1 MCDNHNIFI
10 FNLTENLSSVVMG
23 VLRGSDDSAS
33 NQSHNQGIRLYDVC
47 VICFRVHFRIIR
59 KSNIMERRER
69 DWIAK

>member
-1 MCDNHNIFI
+1 MKLVDDNHNIFI
-10 FNLTENLSSVVMG
+10 FNLTENLSSVVMV

-59 KSNIMERRER
+59 KSALR
-69 DWIAK
+69 